1 LNLYPHIGLFA
12 RDTTSGRFLP
22 ARRHTMAEAK
32 NNNNKISA
40 DARNSFGKGAARK
53 LRVLGK
59 IPAVIYGHGT
69 DPVHVALPAH
79 EIALLL
85 RRANAVLELDVE
97 GTTHLTLVKD
107 VQKDPVRQIIEHLDL
122 IVIRKGEKVQVE
134 VAVHVTGETA
144 PGTTADLDA
153 KTLLLEV
160 EATNIPQSVSV
171 DVEGLEDGTLIHA
184 SEITLP
190 AGASLISDPEMVVIG
205 VHLPAEE
212 EEEGAETVEG
222 EAVAEE
228 AAAE

>member
-1 LNLYPHIGLFA
+1 
-12 RDTTSGRFLP
+12 
-22 ARRHTMAEAK
+22 MAQA
-32 NNNNKISA
+32 NNNNKIDA
-40 DARNSFGKGAARK
+40 DSRLSFGKGAARK

-59 IPAVIYGHGT
+59 VPAVIYGHGT

-79 EIALLL
+79 EISLLL
-85 RRANAVLELDVE
+85 RRANAVLELNVE

-107 VQKDPVRQIIEHLDL
+107 VQKDPVRQIIEHIDL

-134 VAVHVTGETA
+134 VAVHVVGETA

-184 SEITLP
+184 SEIKLP

-212 EEEGAETVEG
+212 EEEEETVEG
-222 EAVAEE
+222 EEAPAED

>member
-1 LNLYPHIGLFA
+1 
-12 RDTTSGRFLP
+12 
-22 ARRHTMAEAK
+22 MAEA
-32 NNNNKISA
+32 NSNNKISA

-79 EIALLL
+79 EIGLLL

-134 VAVHVTGETA
+134 VAVHVVGEPA

-160 EATNIPQSVSV
+160 EATNIPQSVSF
-171 DVEGLEDGTLIHA
+171 DVEGLEDGALVHA
-184 SEITLP
+184 SEFTLP

-205 VHLPAEE
+205 VHLPVEE
-212 EEEGAETVEG
+212 EEEEETVEG
-222 EAVAEE
+222 EDAPAED

>member
-1 LNLYPHIGLFA
+1 
-12 RDTTSGRFLP
+12 
-22 ARRHTMAEAK
+22 MAEDVS
-32 NNNNKISA
+32 NHLVTES
-40 DARNSFGKGAARK
+40 RTEFGKGAARRIRAK
-53 LRVLGK
+53 GK

-79 EIALLL
+79 EIGLLL
-85 RRANAVLELDVE
+85 RRANAVLELNVE

-134 VAVHVTGETA
+134 VAVHVVGETA

-184 SEITLP
+184 SEVKLP
-190 AGASLISDPEMVVIG
+190 TGAALISDPEMVVVG

-212 EEEGAETVEG
+212 EEEEAETAEG
-222 EAVAEE
+222 EAPAEE

>member
-1 LNLYPHIGLFA
+1 
-12 RDTTSGRFLP
+12 
-22 ARRHTMAEAK
+22 MAEAK
-32 NNNNKISA
+32 NNNNNKISA

-69 DPVHVALPAH
+69 EPVHVALPAH

-134 VAVHVTGETA
+134 VAVHVVGESA
-144 PGTTADLDA
+144 PGTLADLDA

-160 EATNIPQSVSV
+160 EATNIPQSVTI
-171 DVEGLEDGTLIHA
+171 DIEGLEDGAMVHA
-184 SEITLP
+184 SEVKLP
-190 AGASLISDPEMVVIG
+190 QGAELISDPEMVVVG

-212 EEEGAETVEG
+212 EEEEAETAEG
-222 EAVAEE
+222 EEAPAEE

>member
-1 LNLYPHIGLFA
+1 
-12 RDTTSGRFLP
+12 
-22 ARRHTMAEAK
+22 MAEAK
-32 NNNNKISA
+32 NSNNKISA

-69 DPVHVALPAH
+69 EPVHVALPAH
-79 EIALLL
+79 EIGLLL

-134 VAVHVTGETA
+134 VAVHVVGESA
-144 PGTTADLDA
+144 PGTLADLDA

-160 EATNIPQSVSV
+160 EATNIPQSVSI
-171 DVEGLEDGTLIHA
+171 DIEGLEDGAMVHA
-184 SEITLP
+184 SEVKLP
-190 AGASLISDPEMVVIG
+190 KGAELISDPEMVVIG
-205 VHLPAEE
+205 VHFPAEE
-212 EEEGAETVEG
+212 EEEETEELAEG
-222 EAVAEE
+222 EAPAEE

>member
-1 LNLYPHIGLFA
+1 
-12 RDTTSGRFLP
+12 
-22 ARRHTMAEAK
+22 MAEAK

-40 DARNSFGKGAARK
+40 DARVSFGKGAARK

-79 EIALLL
+79 EIGLLL
-85 RRANAVLELDVE
+85 RRANAVLELNVE

-107 VQKDPVRQIIEHLDL
+107 VQKDPVRQIIEHIDL

-134 VAVHVTGETA
+134 VAVHIVGEPA

-184 SEITLP
+184 SEIKLP

-212 EEEGAETVEG
+212 EEEETSTE
-222 EAVAEE
+222 EAPAEE

>member
-1 LNLYPHIGLFA
+1 
-12 RDTTSGRFLP
+12 
-22 ARRHTMAEAK
+22 MAEAK
-32 NNNNKISA
+32 NSNNKISA

-69 DPVHVALPAH
+69 EPVHVALPAH
-79 EIALLL
+79 EIGLLL

-134 VAVHVTGETA
+134 VAVHVVGESA
-144 PGTTADLDA
+144 PGTLADLDA

-160 EATNIPQSVSV
+160 EATNIPQSVTI
-171 DVEGLEDGTLIHA
+171 DIEGLEDGSMVHA
-184 SEITLP
+184 SEVKLP
-190 AGASLISDPEMVVIG
+190 KGAELISDPEMVVVG

-212 EEEGAETVEG
+212 EEEEAEELAEG
-222 EAVAEE
+222 EAPAEE

>member
-1 LNLYPHIGLFA
+1 
-12 RDTTSGRFLP
+12 
-22 ARRHTMAEAK
+22 MAEAK
-32 NNNNKISA
+32 NTNNKISA

-69 DPVHVALPAH
+69 EPVHVALPAH
-79 EIALLL
+79 EIGLLL

-134 VAVHVTGETA
+134 VAVHITGETA

-160 EATNIPQSVSV
+160 EATSIPQSVTV

-184 SEITLP
+184 SEIKLP

-212 EEEGAETVEG
+212 EEEEETVEG
-222 EAVAEE
+222 EEAPAED

>member
-1 LNLYPHIGLFA
+1 
-12 RDTTSGRFLP
+12 
-22 ARRHTMAEAK
+22 MAEAK

-79 EIALLL
+79 EIGLLL

-134 VAVHVTGETA
+134 VAVHVTGESA
-144 PGTTADLDA
+144 PGTIADLDA

-160 EATNIPQSVSV
+160 EATNIPQSVSI
-171 DVEGLEDGTLIHA
+171 DIEGLEDGTLIHA
-184 SEITLP
+184 SEVKLP
-190 AGASLISDPEMVVIG
+190 SGAELISDPEMVVVG

-212 EEEGAETVEG
+212 EEEEAEAVEG
-222 EAVAEE
+222 EEAPAED

>member
-1 LNLYPHIGLFA
+1 
-12 RDTTSGRFLP
+12 
-22 ARRHTMAEAK
+22 MAEAT

-40 DARNSFGKGAARK
+40 DARHSFGKGAARK

-79 EIALLL
+79 EIGLLL

-134 VAVHVTGETA
+134 VAVHVTGEPA
-144 PGTTADLDA
+144 AGTTADLDA

-212 EEEGAETVEG
+212 EEEEETVEG
-222 EAVAEE
+222 EEAPAED

>member
-1 LNLYPHIGLFA
+1 
-12 RDTTSGRFLP
+12 
-22 ARRHTMAEAK
+22 MAEAK

-69 DPVHVALPAH
+69 EPVHVALPAH

-134 VAVHVTGETA
+134 VAVHVVGESA
-144 PGTTADLDA
+144 PGTLADLDA

-160 EATNIPQSVSV
+160 EATNIPQSVTI
-171 DVEGLEDGTLIHA
+171 DIEGLEDGTLVHA
-184 SEITLP
+184 SEVKLP
-190 AGASLISDPEMVVIG
+190 TGAELISDPEMVVVG

-212 EEEGAETVEG
+212 EEEEEETAEG
-222 EAVAEE
+222 EAPAEE

>member
-1 LNLYPHIGLFA
+1 
-12 RDTTSGRFLP
+12 
-22 ARRHTMAEAK
+22 MAEAK
-32 NNNNKISA
+32 NSNNKISA

-69 DPVHVALPAH
+69 EPVHVALPAH
-79 EIALLL
+79 EIGLLL

-134 VAVHVTGETA
+134 VAVHVVGETA

-184 SEITLP
+184 SEIKLP
-190 AGASLISDPEMVVIG
+190 KGASLISDPEMVVIG

-212 EEEGAETVEG
+212 EEEEETAEG
-222 EAVAEE
+222 EAPAEE

>member
-1 LNLYPHIGLFA
+1 
-12 RDTTSGRFLP
+12 
-22 ARRHTMAEAK
+22 MAEAK
-32 NNNNKISA
+32 NSNNKISA

-69 DPVHVALPAH
+69 EPVHVALPAH
-79 EIALLL
+79 EIGLLL

-134 VAVHVTGETA
+134 VALHVIGETA

-160 EATNIPQSVSV
+160 EATNLPQSVSV
-171 DVEGLEDGTLIHA
+171 DVEGLEDGDQVRAKDVVLPQGATLV
-184 SEITLP
+184 
-190 AGASLISDPEMVVIG
+190 SDEEAVVVL

-212 EEEGAETVEG
+212 EEEEEEVEEGESVEG
-222 EAVAEE
+222 EPE
-228 AAAE
+228 AAPAE